1 MLQQYKILTVTH
13 KSVSLKQM
21 SDYGVHADTNIA
33 LEVRLAE
40 LKEQFKFAELMYT
53 ATCNRVMY
61 FFHSDQEIDAPFI
74 TEFFQHINPNLE
86 ASTLADL
93 IETVSH
99 YEGLEAIEHFLE
111 VASSIDSLVIGER
124 QILGQLKTAYDNC
137 KSWGFIGDN
146 LRLAMD
152 YAIVSAKAV
161 YSKTKI
167 GDKPVSIVSLAI
179 QKLLR
184 ANLPKDSR
192 ILMIGAGQTNA
203 LVAKFLAK
211 HQFENVSVF
220 NRTLAKATSVAELMN
235 SNQAYTL
242 TDLHTYTKGFDCIVV
257 CTGAS
262 DPILQPALYKN
273 LLNGDTDRKV
283 IIDLAIPH
291 NTAPEVVSDF
301 NVNYIEIEG
310 LRNLAKENLAF
321 REKEVQKAKIF
332 LQEQLEAF
340 PTHFQQRQLELAM
353 AKIPNEI
360 KQVKQKAMNEVF
372 HKEFSTLD
380 DTTRDLVEKMLA
392 YMEKKCIGIPM
403 KAAREAIF

>member
-13 KSVSLKQM
+13 KSISLKQM
-21 SDYGVHADTNIA
+21 SDYSVHADTNTA

-99 YEGLEAIEHFLE
+99 YQGLEAIEHFLE

-220 NRTLAKATSVAELMN
+220 NRTLAKAVCNLSRLEDRPEKLHLIPYLN
-235 SNQAYTL
+235 S
-242 TDLHTYTKGFDCIVV
+242 
-257 CTGAS
+257 
-262 DPILQPALYKN
+262 
-273 LLNGDTDRKV
+273 
-283 IIDLAIPH
+283 
-291 NTAPEVVSDF
+291 E
-301 NVNYIEIEG
+301 
-310 LRNLAKENLAF
+310 
-321 REKEVQKAKIF
+321 
-332 LQEQLEAF
+332 
-340 PTHFQQRQLELAM
+340 
-353 AKIPNEI
+353 
-360 KQVKQKAMNEVF
+360 
-372 HKEFSTLD
+372 
-380 DTTRDLVEKMLA
+380 
-392 YMEKKCIGIPM
+392 
-403 KAAREAIF
+403 